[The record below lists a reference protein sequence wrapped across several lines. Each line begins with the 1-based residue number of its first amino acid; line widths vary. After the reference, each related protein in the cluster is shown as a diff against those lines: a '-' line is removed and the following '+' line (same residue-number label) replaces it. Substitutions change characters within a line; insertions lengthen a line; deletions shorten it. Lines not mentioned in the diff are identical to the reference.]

1 MTEGLM
7 RESTAVEA
15 GRLVLAQELQ
25 KMRHHEMDVRAAA
38 DPVAIHEMRKA
49 IRRSFTAYRLF
60 DPYFAPGVLKY
71 YRRRLRRIMRRL
83 GRSRD
88 LTIFRSGLAAYNV
101 DAERPLIGL
110 ATYWDEQQQDADTE
124 LQAYLANPK
133 REAFLEAYQRFCET
147 PGPGTAGGEA
157 GGPPPRIAYVAPVM
171 IYQRLAAVRATGEH
185 LQQLSVAE
193 LHQLRIQFKELRYT
207 LDFLAPILGPQTA
220 ELLISLNDVQDH
232 LGAINDARV
241 ALLLLDEVSGLEEET
256 AQYRAYQT
264 QELAR
269 LAEGFTAV
277 WDEIDRPQW
286 RRMLAA
292 AVGEL

>member
-1 MTEGLM
+1 MMEGLT

-15 GRLVLAQELQ
+15 GRLVLAQELE
-25 KMRHHEMDVRAAA
+25 KMRHHMADVQATA
-38 DPVAIHEMRKA
+38 DLVAVHEMRKA
-49 IRRSFTAYRLF
+49 IRRSFTAYRIF
-60 DPYFAPGVLKY
+60 APYFAPEMIRY

-88 LTIFRSGLAAYNV
+88 VTIFREGLAAYNV
-101 DAERPLIGL
+101 GAERPLSGL
-110 ATYWDEQQQDADTE
+110 AAYWDEQQRAADAT
-124 LQAYLANPK
+124 LQAYLARPK
-133 REAFLEAYQRFCET
+133 RAAFLERYQAFCET
-147 PGPGTAGGEA
+147 PGLGTAVRSQDEH
-157 GGPPPRIAYVAPVM
+157 PPRISYVAPVM
-171 IYQRLAAVRATGEH
+171 IYQRLADVRATGER

-193 LHQLRIQFKELRYT
+193 LHQLRIQFKELRYA
-207 LDFLAPILGPQTA
+207 LDFLAPILGPQVA
-220 ELLISLNDVQDH
+220 ELLVSLNDVQDH

-241 ALLLLDEVSGLEEET
+241 ALLLLDEVPGMEEAV

-269 LAEGFTAV
+269 LAEEFTAV
-277 WDEIDRPQW
+277 WNKIDRPQW